1 MSRDQSQERYDV
13 WTRRQVAY
21 LPIMLDGNLVGYL
34 WGGQTGS
41 AAGSFARAGSGISP
55 VKFSIFWSGKL
66 EETYQLGLKPVEAI
80 SYWIGKPEDS
90 LCGGI
95 PADAVLGE
103 ARTIQE
109 LALRLN
115 PNSPLGEGPWV
126 QDGEYPSGAPA
137 DRSEGWG
144 PLVSVPTPTYPDE
157 TASPVTYLP
166 ITCDGEVRGYLWVS
180 TTDNAAGYLQR
191 TAAGRDGMIASGLW
205 RSRLVDAYEAQVPT
219 PDLLG
224 HIRAQP
230 ESSPK
235 LFGIIADTTAEQHA
249 ASLADLRQ
257 LAEGH

>member
-115 PNSPLGEGPWV
+115 PNSPLGRGLGCRTGSIRAVRPRI
-126 QDGEYPSGAPA
+126 AP
-137 DRSEGWG
+137 RVV